1 MAEEQ
6 VTAVEQ
12 QSQPSE
18 QTAATETSW
27 RDSLSD
33 DLKTNASLQ
42 KFSDVGTLAKSYIN
56 AEQMIGKDKMVV
68 PGDNTTEDEWNDI
81 YNKLG
86 RPQEPGA
93 YELKHEVGEEYLNQ
107 DMLTKFKETA
117 HKYGLSPKQAQGV
130 LDHYQEITNQ
140 VNVDNDNS
148 VMLTQQ
154 ENERSLREEWGR
166 SYDENIN
173 KASSLAKTFLG
184 EEILTTKLA
193 DGSNLGD
200 SADLIRGLTKIANL
214 VSEDKLVGDKTST
227 VDTANIQSQINTLT
241 DAGGAYWNKMDPNHQ
256 STVDKVLALREMLS
270 S

>member
-1 MAEEQ
+1 
-6 VTAVEQ
+6 
-12 QSQPSE
+12 
-18 QTAATETSW
+18 
-27 RDSLSD
+27 
-33 DLKTNASLQ
+33 
-42 KFSDVGTLAKSYIN
+42 
-56 AEQMIGKDKMVV
+56 
-68 PGDNTTEDEWNDI
+68 
-81 YNKLG
+81 
-86 RPQEPGA
+86 
-93 YELKHEVGEEYLNQ
+93 
-107 DMLTKFKETA
+107 MLTRFKETA

-130 LDHYQEITNQ
+130 LDHYQDITNQ
-140 VNVDNDNS
+140 VNVDNENS

-173 KASSLAKTFLG
+173 KASSIAKTFLG

-200 SADLIRGLTKIANL
+200 NADLIRGLTKIANL

-241 DAGGAYWNKMDPNHQ
+241 ESGGAYWNKMDPNHQ